1 TMKRFLS
8 IVILILAGLTTQGQS
23 ISEIQGQ
30 GGASPF
36 DGQVV
41 TTTGIVTASFVTG
54 GNPTSAYFLQDGTG
68 QRSGIY
74 VYDGNFSPAVGDEIE
89 ITATVDEFFEL
100 TELVDVTELTVLS
113 SGNDLPAP
121 AVIST
126 AEANSEDFESVLVR
140 IESGLCTNDD
150 IGFGEFEINDGSG
163 PLAVDDL
170 IYLFQ
175 ASEGINYQITAP
187 VYFSFGTFKLVPSSP
202 DDITIADDL
211 FFTSFPTL
219 TSIGTN
225 ELEIIWSTN
234 VASSSEIEYGE
245 TDGYELGTIE
255 DETETID
262 HSVILDGLDPAT
274 IYYLNINAEGSGSST
289 SYEFVVSTASEST
302 GEIKVYFNHVVD
314 VSVATDEEA
323 VYAPSIRDTIIS
335 YIDSA
340 NHTIDV
346 TMYDVE
352 NEEIIAAL
360 NEAADRGVAIRY
372 ITDEGTENPVLE
384 QLSEDIPLLAGNLDG
399 LMHNKFWLF
408 DREIVDSCWVMTG
421 STNHTEANLGW
432 DFNNLICIQ
441 DQSLARAYTLEFDE
455 MWGSSESTPNL
466 ALSRFGVEKQDNT
479 PHQFIIDGI
488 ETELYFSPS
497 DGVTNKIA
505 AALSSA
511 EESIDF
517 ATLVFT
523 ENALGNAIADAH
535 NAGLDVQGIIDYVEF
550 NGSEFDF
557 LLGQGVD
564 VMDYQNADG
573 SQWPDGPT
581 LHHKYAIVDRDN
593 LENATLVTGSHNWSA
608 SANSIHDEN
617 TLIMKSARLANLY
630 YQEFSARFYG
640 MFTST
645 EDLEL
650 VDVNI
655 YPNPSL
661 DMIFIRNSNDV
672 VFNKYQITDLQG
684 RVIDLG
690 ILRSNQIYVNEL
702 PEGIYLLNLI
712 GEEVQAVK
720 KIIVYK

>member
-1 TMKRFLS
+1 MKKLVTVSAFVLLLFS
-8 IVILILAGLTTQGQS
+8 AFGQS

-30 GGASPF
+30 GSASPF
-36 DGQVV
+36 DGQEV

-54 GNPTSAYFLQDGTG
+54 ANATSAYFIQDGTG

-74 VYDGNFSPAVGDEIE
+74 VFDGEFSPAVGDEVE

-126 AEANSEDFESVLVR
+126 AEANSEDYESVLVH

-163 PLAVDDL
+163 ALAVDDL

-175 ASEGINYQITAP
+175 ASEGINYQVTAP
-187 VYFSFGTFKLVPSSP
+187 VYYSFGSFKLVPSGSE
-202 DDITIADDL
+202 DISIADDL
-211 FFTSFPTL
+211 FFTNFPTL

-225 ELEIIWSTN
+225 ELEISWSTN

-245 TDGYELGTIE
+245 TDGYELGTLE
-255 DETETID
+255 DPTETID
-262 HSVILDGLDPAT
+262 HSVILDGLDPAI

-289 SYEFVVSTASEST
+289 SYEFVVATASESS

-314 VSVATDEEA
+314 LSVATDEEA

-360 NEAADRGVAIRY
+360 NEAANRGVAIRY
-372 ITDEGTENPVLE
+372 ITDEGTDNPVLE
-384 QLSEDIPLLAGNLDG
+384 QLSDDIPLLAGNLDG

-408 DREIVDSCWVMTG
+408 DREITDSCWVMTG

-455 MWGSSESTPNL
+455 MWGGSDSSPNL

-479 PHQFIIDGI
+479 PHQFMIDGI

-505 AALSSA
+505 SVLNQA

-535 NAGLDVQGIIDYVEF
+535 NAGLDVRGIIDYVEF
-550 NGSEFDF
+550 NGSEFEF
-557 LLGQGVD
+557 LLDQGVD

-573 SQWPDGPT
+573 TQWPDGPT

-593 LENATLVTGSHNWSA
+593 LENATLITGSHNWSA

-630 YQEFSARFYG
+630 YQEFSARFQG
-640 MFTST
+640 MFTNT
-645 EDLEL
+645 DDLEM
-650 VDVNI
+650 VNVNI
-655 YPNPSL
+655 YPNPVR
-661 DMIFIRNSNDV
+661 DRITIENSSEV
-672 VFNKYQITDLQG
+672 VFDKYQITDVQG
-684 RVIDLG
+684 RVVDLG
-690 ILRSNQIYVNEL
+690 ILRSNQINMNEL

-720 KIIVYK
+720 KVMIGK